1 MAITSIKTGSSFT
14 NQIKY
19 NDFLAGNTA
28 YSSIP
33 PNSYESIETVTVGS
47 GGTTTVTF
55 SSIPSTYTHLQLR
68 FIVRANNAS
77 NVFSAAM
84 RYNSDSG
91 ANYTYHLMY
100 GGGGGTP
107 SAFSATGQTVD
118 YSPNVMGTNTSNTF
132 VGNIVDILDYK
143 DTNKFKTIRTFGG
156 GDINAAGGAVSFAS
170 SLWQSTSAINSIAIS
185 TNGYGN
191 LLQYSHFA
199 LYGIKGA

>member
-1 MAITSIKTGSSFT
+1 MPILGAVASSRLTGPT
-14 NQIKY
+14 
-19 NDFLAGNTA
+19 
-28 YSSIP
+28 
-33 PNSYESIETVTVGS
+33 NSYESIATATVGS

-68 FIVRANNAS
+68 FIARANYAG

-91 ANYTYHLMY
+91 SNYTYHLMY
-100 GGGGGTP
+100 GSGGTTV
-107 SAFSATGQTVD
+107 SAFSGANQTVD
-118 YSPNVMGTNTSNTF
+118 YSANIMGTNTSNTF

-156 GDINAAGGAVSFAS
+156 GDINGAGGAVSFGSA
-170 SLWQSTSAINSIAIS
+170 LWRSTSAINSIAIS
-185 TNGYGN
+185 TNGYGD

>member
-1 MAITSIKTGSSFT
+1 MPILGAVASSR
-14 NQIKY
+14 
-19 NDFLAGNTA
+19 LTA
-28 YSSIP
+28 V
-33 PNSYESIETVTVGS
+33 PNSYESIATATVGS

-68 FIVRANNAS
+68 FIARANNAS
-77 NVFSAAM
+77 NMFSAAM

-91 ANYTYHLMY
+91 TNYTYHLMY
-100 GGGGGTP
+100 GSGGTTI
-107 SAFSATGQTVD
+107 SAFSGTGQNVD

-132 VGNIVDILDYK
+132 VGNIVDILDYTN
-143 DTNKFKTIRTFGG
+143 TNKLKTIRTFSG
-156 GDINAAGGAVSFAS
+156 GDINAVGGAISLGS